1 VIVAG
6 ALAQTGTQTEC
17 NYWGD
22 SFVLFFFDLP
32 THEITL
38 RISAEGYVTREMKV
52 TPTNVVRDYLRV
64 ELQRAK

>member
-6 ALAQTGTQTEC
+6 ALVQTGTQTEC

-32 THEITL
+32 HEIPL
-38 RISAEGYVTREMKV
+38 RISAEGYVTREMTV
-52 TPTNVVRDYLRV
+52 TPANVVRDYLRI
-64 ELQRAK
+64 ELQRAN